1 MHLEVTH
8 SLTTDSFIAAFQR
21 FTSRRGVPEKVY
33 SDNGTNLVSGDH
45 ELRIEDVYARLW

>member
-1 MHLEVTH
+1 MHLEVAH

-33 SDNGTNLVSGDH
+33 SDKGTNLVSGDH